1 MRVSRVCSYT
11 FAVRFSPSPPHYLF
25 KADNFS
31 RPLTYITHQGQ
42 VPGARKIANGT
53 IIIRRFVS
61 RSNNLWKLAT
71 IIIYQP
77 VQFTSTLMGTHFT
90 WSTVQLYL
98 SFHIWTKKKKKNSN
112 YNLWSK
118 NPTEVGAFNYYLALP
133 VASVSHSW
141 GQKKNLLHL
150 TSLASHRIVFFSQR
164 SCIHYVIHEH
174 LKPQAAVTS
183 TENLQGRKLKEWGK
197 QC

>member
-1 MRVSRVCSYT
+1 MKACNDHYIPTCAVHIHAHGYT
-11 FAVRFSPSPPHYLF
+11 FHLKHCPVVFIISYL
-25 KADNFS
+25 D
-31 RPLTYITHQGQ
+31 Q
-42 VPGARKIANGT
+42 
-53 IIIRRFVS
+53 
-61 RSNNLWKLAT
+61 
-71 IIIYQP
+71 
-77 VQFTSTLMGTHFT
+77 
-90 WSTVQLYL
+90 
-98 SFHIWTKKKKKNSN
+98 KKKNSN

>member
-1 MRVSRVCSYT
+1 MCHDRTIYESLQRSLYTNLCSSHPRSW
-11 FAVRFSPSPPHYLF
+11 VHISPEALS
-25 KADNFS
+25 S
-31 RPLTYITHQGQ
+31 C
-42 VPGARKIANGT
+42 
-53 IIIRRFVS
+53 
-61 RSNNLWKLAT
+61 
-71 IIIYQP
+71 IY
-77 VQFTSTLMGTHFT
+77 HFI
-90 WSTVQLYL
+90 SGP
-98 SFHIWTKKKKKNSN
+98 KKKKKNSN